1 MMTHASVFSGIGGAE
16 LASAWMGW
24 TNLFHCEIQE
34 FPRQVL
40 EYWFPNSESYGD
52 ITTTNFENGRER
64 SMFSQVDF
72 PVSLSQSQV
81 VEKEKKMTVI
91 SGQKCFEQF
100 ERYSQLGSLL
110 KTLME
115 SERWW
120 NPVVKLRW
128 DVQTISSRKVIFT
141 EKNINLPSSESA
153 RILSEKDILSN
164 RLLYQLVPSEH
175 PTGEIGSG
183 LLPTPLTQGL
193 KRCGKTGK
201 TEFFPLKLLPTPM
214 TAEADKYTKKFN
226 PKSQMGQSLTAL
238 AVNGMLPKRSE
249 KDLEAAAMHSKGSQ
263 NLNPLY
269 VEEMMGFPLMWT
281 TLPFLKEGGER
292 NP

>member
-1 MMTHASVFSGIGGAE
+1 
-16 LASAWMGW
+16 
-24 TNLFHCEIQE
+24 
-34 FPRQVL
+34 
-40 EYWFPNSESYGD
+40 
-52 ITTTNFENGRER
+52 
-64 SMFSQVDF
+64 
-72 PVSLSQSQV
+72 
-81 VEKEKKMTVI
+81 
-91 SGQKCFEQF
+91 
-100 ERYSQLGSLL
+100 
-110 KTLME
+110 ME

-175 PTGEIGSG
+175 HTGEIGSG

-238 AVNGMLPKRSE
+238 AVNGLLLTPQASDGLRSGMRME
-249 KDLEAAAMHSKGSQ
+249 TLVKAKENGDLAQQIAHRIGGGSSR
-263 NLNPLY
+263 LNPLF
-269 VEEMMGFPLMWT
+269 VEEMMGFPEGWT
-281 TLPFLKEGGER
+281 ASPFLGGEWKV
-292 NP
+292 

>member
-1 MMTHASVFSGIGGAE
+1 M
-16 LASAWMGW
+16 
-24 TNLFHCEIQE
+24 EILQ
-34 FPRQVL
+34 QQIL
-40 EYWFPNSESYGD
+40 K
-52 ITTTNFENGRER
+52 NGRER

-110 KTLME
+110 KTLTE

-128 DVQTISSRKVIFT
+128 DVQTISSRKVMFT

-175 PTGEIGSG
+175 PTGETGSG